1 MSDSYFQ
8 MKDLSVGYHGNVL
21 IHDICTEIKKGEI
34 LTLIGPNGSGKSTIL
49 KSITK
54 QLTLIGGKVT
64 IGEKNL
70 KDLSYKELATQMA
83 VVLTQRAKPE
93 LMTCYEVVAAG
104 RYPYTGRLG
113 ILTRE
118 DEKKTQEALE
128 IVHATEYAEKSFE
141 AISDGQRQRILL
153 ARAICQEPEVLI
165 LDEPTSFLDIRY
177 KLELLTILKNMAKEK
192 QITVIMSLHEI
203 DLAQKISDK
212 ILCVKGDTIFGYGEP
227 EAIFKEDFIQK
238 LYEIDNG
245 HFDPLFGSVELAKAE
260 GEAEVFVISSGGSGI
275 PVYRNLQKAK
285 IPFSAG
291 ILYTNDIDYHLAK
304 HLAVNVIEEEPF
316 EPVSDR
322 AFERAKQMIRQCK
335 KVINA
340 DQIPEIEVLHLEK
353 SYGFFKTFSEK
364 EQEEVREMYGRLWN
378 TIQRKISTGD
388 YDMLVIDEFMAA
400 YRYGL
405 IPNEEAVQFLKDRP
419 DNLEVVLTGRDPSDE
434 LLELADY
441 ISEVKMVR
449 HPFEKGIRARK
460 GIEY

>member
-1 MSDSYFQ
+1 
-8 MKDLSVGYHGNVL
+8 
-21 IHDICTEIKKGEI
+21 
-34 LTLIGPNGSGKSTIL
+34 
-49 KSITK
+49 
-54 QLTLIGGKVT
+54 
-64 IGEKNL
+64 
-70 KDLSYKELATQMA
+70 MA
-83 VVLTQRAKPE
+83 
-93 LMTCYEVVAAG
+93 
-104 RYPYTGRLG
+104 
-113 ILTRE
+113 
-118 DEKKTQEALE
+118 
-128 IVHATEYAEKSFE
+128 
-141 AISDGQRQRILL
+141 ILL

-245 HFDPLFGSVELAKAE
+245 HFDPVFGSVELAKAE

-291 ILYTNDIDYHLAK
+291 ILYTNDIDYHLAE
-304 HLAVNVIEEEPF
+304 HLAVSVIEEEPF

-340 DQIPEIEVLHLEK
+340 GIVI
-353 SYGFFKTFSEK
+353 GTT
-364 EQEEVREMYGRLWN
+364 N
-378 TIQRKISTGD
+378 RK
-388 YDMLVIDEFMAA
+388 M
-400 YRYGL
+400 
-405 IPNEEAVQFLKDRP
+405 K
-419 DNLEVVLTGRDPSDE
+419 E
-434 LLELADY
+434 LLVFAEEMGKLESY
-441 ISEVKMVR
+441 
-449 HPFEKGIRARK
+449 EK
-460 GIEY
+460 

>member
-1 MSDSYFQ
+1 MSEKIADVIKETENNKADRQEQYFFRTDQ
-8 MKDLSVGYHGNVL
+8 LTVGYDGKPL
-21 IHDICTEIKKGEI
+21 IREINIQLKKGEI
-34 LTLIGPNGSGKSTIL
+34 LTLIGPNGAGKSTIL
-49 KSITK
+49 KSITR
-54 QLTLIGGKVT
+54 Q
-64 IGEKNL
+64 
-70 KDLSYKELATQMA
+70 LATISGTVYLDKEKMAKMTNKEVSQKLA
-83 VVLTQRAKPE
+83 VVLTERMRPE
-93 LMTCYEVVAAG
+93 LMTCEDIVATG
-104 RYPYTGRLG
+104 RYPYTGTLG
-113 ILTRE
+113 ILSAE
-118 DEKKTQEALE
+118 DKTKVKKSMET
-128 IVHATEYAEKSFE
+128 VHAWDLKDRDFT

-153 ARAICQEPEVLI
+153 ARAICQEPEIIV

-245 HFDPLFGSVELAKAE
+245 HFDPVFGSVELAKAE

-291 ILYTNDIDYHLAK
+291 ILYTNDIDYHLAE
-304 HLAVNVIEEEPF
+304 HLAVSVIEEEPF

-340 DQIPEIEVLHLEK
+340 GIVI
-353 SYGFFKTFSEK
+353 GTT
-364 EQEEVREMYGRLWN
+364 N
-378 TIQRKISTGD
+378 RK
-388 YDMLVIDEFMAA
+388 M
-400 YRYGL
+400 
-405 IPNEEAVQFLKDRP
+405 K
-419 DNLEVVLTGRDPSDE
+419 E
-434 LLELADY
+434 LLVFAEEMGKLESY
-441 ISEVKMVR
+441 
-449 HPFEKGIRARK
+449 EK
-460 GIEY
+460 

>member
-1 MSDSYFQ
+1 MSESYFQ

-141 AISDGQRQRILL
+141 AISDG
-153 ARAICQEPEVLI
+153 
-165 LDEPTSFLDIRY
+165 
-177 KLELLTILKNMAKEK
+177 MAKEK

-340 DQIPEIEVLHLEK
+340 GIVI
-353 SYGFFKTFSEK
+353 GTT
-364 EQEEVREMYGRLWN
+364 N
-378 TIQRKISTGD
+378 RK
-388 YDMLVIDEFMAA
+388 M
-400 YRYGL
+400 
-405 IPNEEAVQFLKDRP
+405 K
-419 DNLEVVLTGRDPSDE
+419 E
-434 LLELADY
+434 LLVFAEEMGKLESY
-441 ISEVKMVR
+441 
-449 HPFEKGIRARK
+449 EK
-460 GIEY
+460 

>member
-1 MSDSYFQ
+1 
-8 MKDLSVGYHGNVL
+8 MK
-21 IHDICTEIKKGEI
+21 
-34 LTLIGPNGSGKSTIL
+34 
-49 KSITK
+49 
-54 QLTLIGGKVT
+54 
-64 IGEKNL
+64 
-70 KDLSYKELATQMA
+70 M
-83 VVLTQRAKPE
+83 R
-93 LMTCYEVVAAG
+93 
-104 RYPYTGRLG
+104 
-113 ILTRE
+113 
-118 DEKKTQEALE
+118 KKTQEALE

-245 HFDPLFGSVELAKAE
+245 HFDPVFGSVELAKAE

-291 ILYTNDIDYHLAK
+291 ILYTNDIDYHLAE
-304 HLAVNVIEEEPF
+304 HLAVSVIEEEPF

-340 DQIPEIEVLHLEK
+340 GIVI
-353 SYGFFKTFSEK
+353 GTT
-364 EQEEVREMYGRLWN
+364 N
-378 TIQRKISTGD
+378 RKI
-388 YDMLVIDEFMAA
+388 
-400 YRYGL
+400 
-405 IPNEEAVQFLKDRP
+405 K
-419 DNLEVVLTGRDPSDE
+419 E
-434 LLELADY
+434 LLVFAEEMGKLESY
-441 ISEVKMVR
+441 
-449 HPFEKGIRARK
+449 EK
-460 GIEY
+460 

>member
-1 MSDSYFQ
+1 METQKSYYITTEK
-8 MKDLSVGYHGNVL
+8 MSVGYDGKPL
-21 IHDICTEIKKGEI
+21 IEEVEIMLRKGEI
-34 LTLIGPNGSGKSTIL
+34 LTLLGPNGAGKSTIL
-49 KSITK
+49 KSIAR
-54 QLTLIGGKVT
+54 QLSLIAGTVRLD
-64 IGEKNL
+64 GEDMKSL
-70 KDLSYKELATQMA
+70 TGVELSKKMA
-83 VVLTQRAKPE
+83 VVMTKRLRAE
-93 LMTCYEVVAAG
+93 LMTCEDVVATG
-104 RYPYTGRLG
+104 RYPYTGRFGVL
-113 ILTRE
+113 RAE
-118 DEKKTQEALE
+118 DHAAVQNAMELVQVAE
-128 IVHATEYAEKSFE
+128 IGDSLFDR
-141 AISDGQRQRILL
+141 ISDGQRQRILL

-245 HFDPLFGSVELAKAE
+245 HFDPVFGSVELAKAE

-291 ILYTNDIDYHLAK
+291 ILYTNDIDYHLAE
-304 HLAVNVIEEEPF
+304 HLAVSVIEEEPF

-340 DQIPEIEVLHLEK
+340 GIVI
-353 SYGFFKTFSEK
+353 GTT
-364 EQEEVREMYGRLWN
+364 N
-378 TIQRKISTGD
+378 RK
-388 YDMLVIDEFMAA
+388 M
-400 YRYGL
+400 
-405 IPNEEAVQFLKDRP
+405 K
-419 DNLEVVLTGRDPSDE
+419 E
-434 LLELADY
+434 LLVFAEEMGKLESY
-441 ISEVKMVR
+441 
-449 HPFEKGIRARK
+449 EK
-460 GIEY
+460 

>member
-1 MSDSYFQ
+1 MSENYFQ

-70 KDLSYKELATQMA
+70 KDLSYKELATKMA

-128 IVHATEYAEKSFE
+128 IVYATEYAEKSFE

-245 HFDPLFGSVELAKAE
+245 HFDPVFGSVELAKAE

-291 ILYTNDIDYHLAK
+291 ILYTNDIDYHLAE
-304 HLAVNVIEEEPF
+304 HLAVSVIEEEPF

-340 DQIPEIEVLHLEK
+340 GIVIGTTNQ
-353 SYGFFKTFSEK
+353 
-364 EQEEVREMYGRLWN
+364 
-378 TIQRKISTGD
+378 KI
-388 YDMLVIDEFMAA
+388 
-400 YRYGL
+400 
-405 IPNEEAVQFLKDRP
+405 K
-419 DNLEVVLTGRDPSDE
+419 E
-434 LLELADY
+434 LLVFAEEMGKLESY
-441 ISEVKMVR
+441 
-449 HPFEKGIRARK
+449 EK
-460 GIEY
+460 

>member
-1 MSDSYFQ
+1 MDEFYFYTKG
-8 MKDLSVGYHGNVL
+8 MTVGYHGTPL
-21 IHDICTEIKKGEI
+21 IRNIELKVRRGEI
-34 LTLIGPNGSGKSTIL
+34 LTLIGPNGAGKTTIL
-49 KSITK
+49 KSIIR
-54 QLTLIGGKVT
+54 QLSLLGGAVYLDGADMGSFT
-64 IGEKNL
+64 GN
-70 KDLSYKELATQMA
+70 ELARRLS
-83 VVLTQRAKPE
+83 VVLTERVKPE

-245 HFDPLFGSVELAKAE
+245 HFDPVFGSVELAKAE

-291 ILYTNDIDYHLAK
+291 ILYTNDIDYHLAE
-304 HLAVNVIEEEPF
+304 HLAVSVIEEEPF

-340 DQIPEIEVLHLEK
+340 GIVI
-353 SYGFFKTFSEK
+353 GTT
-364 EQEEVREMYGRLWN
+364 N
-378 TIQRKISTGD
+378 RK
-388 YDMLVIDEFMAA
+388 M
-400 YRYGL
+400 
-405 IPNEEAVQFLKDRP
+405 K
-419 DNLEVVLTGRDPSDE
+419 E
-434 LLELADY
+434 LLVFAEEMGKLESY
-441 ISEVKMVR
+441 
-449 HPFEKGIRARK
+449 EK
-460 GIEY
+460 

>member
-1 MSDSYFQ
+1 
-8 MKDLSVGYHGNVL
+8 
-21 IHDICTEIKKGEI
+21 
-34 LTLIGPNGSGKSTIL
+34 
-49 KSITK
+49 
-54 QLTLIGGKVT
+54 
-64 IGEKNL
+64 
-70 KDLSYKELATQMA
+70 
-83 VVLTQRAKPE
+83 
-93 LMTCYEVVAAG
+93 
-104 RYPYTGRLG
+104 
-113 ILTRE
+113 
-118 DEKKTQEALE
+118 
-128 IVHATEYAEKSFE
+128 
-141 AISDGQRQRILL
+141 
-153 ARAICQEPEVLI
+153 
-165 LDEPTSFLDIRY
+165 
-177 KLELLTILKNMAKEK
+177 MAKEK

-340 DQIPEIEVLHLEK
+340 GIVI
-353 SYGFFKTFSEK
+353 GTT
-364 EQEEVREMYGRLWN
+364 N
-378 TIQRKISTGD
+378 RK
-388 YDMLVIDEFMAA
+388 M
-400 YRYGL
+400 
-405 IPNEEAVQFLKDRP
+405 K
-419 DNLEVVLTGRDPSDE
+419 E
-434 LLELADY
+434 LLVFAEEMGKLESY
-441 ISEVKMVR
+441 
-449 HPFEKGIRARK
+449 EK
-460 GIEY
+460 

>member
-1 MSDSYFQ
+1 MSESYFQ

-93 LMTCYEVVAAG
+93 LMTCYEVVEAG

-113 ILTRE
+113 ILTRG

-245 HFDPLFGSVELAKAE
+245 HFDPVFGSVELAKAE

-291 ILYTNDIDYHLAK
+291 ILYTNDIDYHLAE
-304 HLAVNVIEEEPF
+304 HLAVSVIEEEPF

-340 DQIPEIEVLHLEK
+340 GIVIGTTNQ
-353 SYGFFKTFSEK
+353 
-364 EQEEVREMYGRLWN
+364 
-378 TIQRKISTGD
+378 KI
-388 YDMLVIDEFMAA
+388 
-400 YRYGL
+400 
-405 IPNEEAVQFLKDRP
+405 K
-419 DNLEVVLTGRDPSDE
+419 E
-434 LLELADY
+434 LLVFAEEMGKLESY
-441 ISEVKMVR
+441 
-449 HPFEKGIRARK
+449 EK
-460 GIEY
+460 